1 MQEMR
6 SSVDLEYESAKKKTR
21 ELLNLRIEALQDIV
35 AIQDSI
41 RESLKESSSKKEKKY
56 IITNR

>member
-1 MQEMR
+1 MNT
-6 SSVDLEYESAKKKTR
+6 SVELEYESAKKKTR

-41 RESLKESSSKKEKKY
+41 RESLRETSSKKEKKN
-56 IITNR
+56 IIANR